1 ATDLAAGTR
10 YYYRFAAPDGAVSP
24 VGTCKTAY
32 APDQRAPLTFGFSG
46 DVDWRWKPYPLL
58 HGLNREPL
66 DFFVFLGDLI
76 YEWMV
81 VDESRVAETLD
92 DYRLRYR
99 DNREPRPGV
108 PGVAPLQET
117 YGQFGHYSV
126 FDNHELGLSLADP
139 TAPPYYDGGA
149 PVADGQQ
156 AFVNQTPG
164 FRDRLQA
171 YAEYQPVRVGAS
183 GDPPR
188 GAVPDR
194 FYYAQQ
200 WGADAIL
207 VVVDDRSYRGVRL
220 RTSDEPEADSP
231 DRTMLGPAQLAWLQD
246 TLLEAQR
253 RGITWK
259 FVVISSPIQEIGR
272 ASEVGVD
279 LDGTKSWAGG
289 YRYER
294 DRLLQFVDQQ

>member
-1 ATDLAAGTR
+1 
-10 YYYRFAAPDGAVSP
+10 AAPAGGWGP
-24 VGTCKTAY
+24 VGPGKTAY

-139 TAPPYYDGGA
+139 TAPPRPA
-149 PVADGQQ
+149 HP
-156 AFVNQTPG
+156 
-164 FRDRLQA
+164 
-171 YAEYQPVRVGAS
+171 
-183 GDPPR
+183 PPR
-188 GAVPDR
+188 GAPR
-194 FYYAQQ
+194 GRRPGGLWETGRPSSRPACGRPRNPSPCASAP
-200 WGADAIL
+200 GAPRHGAPFPTASTT
-207 VVVDDRSYRGVRL
+207 RSSGA
-220 RTSDEPEADSP
+220 RTRSSSSWTTA
-231 DRTMLGPAQLAWLQD
+231 RTAA
-246 TLLEAQR
+246 
-253 RGITWK
+253 
-259 FVVISSPIQEIGR
+259 
-272 ASEVGVD
+272 
-279 LDGTKSWAGG
+279 
-289 YRYER
+289 
-294 DRLLQFVDQQ
+294 